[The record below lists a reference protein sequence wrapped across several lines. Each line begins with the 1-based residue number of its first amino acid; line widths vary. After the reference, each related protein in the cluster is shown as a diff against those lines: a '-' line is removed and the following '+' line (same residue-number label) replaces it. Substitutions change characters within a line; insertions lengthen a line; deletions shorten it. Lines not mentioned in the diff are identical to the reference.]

1 MRRISEAASAAA
13 SGPGRSG
20 TGPLSSAPV
29 STSKLD
35 QELAALVGD
44 GENEEAVP
52 PVAAS
57 TPPSPP
63 AAPKGNLKLL
73 LALLAMGGGIVALV
87 MSFSGA
93 AVYAKT
99 VDQVVAEADKLQ
111 GRKLRVE
118 GRLVH
123 GSLMRRDQPCE
134 YRFQIGG
141 EGAVLPVRYAQCVV
155 PDTFRDVPGMDLDVT
170 VEGTISQEGAFEATQ
185 VLAKCPSKYEMQD
198 RAAKGEA
205 VPHGPMGE
213 AVTGY

>member
-1 MRRISEAASAAA
+1 
-13 SGPGRSG
+13 
-20 TGPLSSAPV
+20 V

>member
-1 MRRISEAASAAA
+1 M
-13 SGPGRSG
+13 
-20 TGPLSSAPV
+20 